1 MQGDVKWS
9 PCVRGYRIRA
19 SEVDPMLLSLVF
31 AVMVGGGPLVPTTG
45 VPVDVQTTAGTTD
58 ENAPVAVPPAGEK
71 AMSYYR
77 SGNVLW
83 VIDIVWSM
91 AMLVLI
97 LATGFSATLRD
108 WSQRV
113 GRRSST
119 TITRGTTAGRSR
131 TRTGSRSEDRR
142 RKRCEV
148 RPMRCEMGS
157 ARCDCRARV
166 GCVIACAVSLVARGA
181 AGQAGL
187 QSSDLLKLRSVSA

>member
-1 MQGDVKWS
+1 
-9 PCVRGYRIRA
+9 
-19 SEVDPMLLSLVF
+19 MLLSLVF
-31 AVMVGGGPLVPTTG
+31 AVMVGGGPLVPATG

-142 RKRCEV
+142 RKEV
-148 RPMRCEMGS
+148 RGATCEL
-157 ARCDCRARV
+157 
-166 GCVIACAVSLVARGA
+166 VSV
-181 AGQAGL
+181 
-187 QSSDLLKLRSVSA
+187 V